1 MDLPAAGR
9 NIMWQPNPLC
19 RHIQMF
25 AGDYDDDDVMRSEN
39 IIRTC
44 FHVNMNRI
52 SQDMATACR
61 GFIVRVDSEKKNAVV
76 EEM

>member
-39 IIRTC
+39 IIAK
-44 FHVNMNRI
+44 VN
-52 SQDMATACR
+52 SH
-61 GFIVRVDSEKKNAVV
+61 AVQQSNG
-76 EEM
+76 

>member
-1 MDLPAAGR
+1 
-9 NIMWQPNPLC
+9 MWQPNPLC

-44 FHVNMNRI
+44 FDVNMNRI
-52 SQDMATACR
+52 SQDMASACR
-61 GFIVRVDSEKKNAVV
+61 VFIVRVDSEKRMQLLKKC
-76 EEM
+76 EERTAEV

>member
-44 FHVNMNRI
+44 FGVNI
-52 SQDMATACR
+52 
-61 GFIVRVDSEKKNAVV
+61 
-76 EEM
+76 